1 MKNKFLKSNQIVEP
15 SYKLAS
21 SDQLKILA
29 AIKKITKNK
38 PPFNNIPIVVTS
50 QEFDRL
56 FSLYE
61 HKFNQDFKFL
71 LDEMPLVNKHS
82 VMIKIILDMA
92 SDL

>member
-1 MKNKFLKSNQIVEP
+1 MKNKFFKLNPIVEP
-15 SYKLAS
+15 SYTLAS
-21 SDQLKILA
+21 SDQLEILA

-61 HKFNQDFKFL
+61 HKFNRDFKFL
-71 LDEMPLVNKHS
+71 LDEISPANKHS

-92 SDL
+92 SD

>member
-1 MKNKFLKSNQIVEP
+1 MQ
-15 SYKLAS
+15 
-21 SDQLKILA
+21 
-29 AIKKITKNK
+29 
-38 PPFNNIPIVVTS
+38 NNIPIVVTS

-61 HKFNQDFKFL
+61 HKFNRDFKFL